1 MEGKQAL
8 LRRLPAIGQLLETE
22 EMGELVRRYN
32 HAIVSEAA
40 GEVVQELREHILAAG
55 ETKNNKEPH
64 PGHVISG
71 QVVEPEHIIGLIRER
86 VRDKMRPHLR
96 KVINATG
103 IVLHTNLG
111 RAVLAKEAV
120 AALAEIA
127 GSYNNL
133 ELDLDTGERGSRYAH
148 VADLLCQLTGA
159 EAGLVVN
166 NNAAAVLLVLSTL
179 AKGKAV
185 VVSRGQL
192 VEIGG
197 SFRIP
202 EVMAQSGAVLAE
214 VGATNK
220 THLRDYENAI
230 NDETAL
236 LLKVH
241 TSNYKIIGFTAEV
254 DAKDLVQ
261 LGRRRGIPVFEDQG
275 SGVLVDLS
283 AYGLA
288 KEPTVRESIRAGVDV
303 VTCSGDKLFGG
314 PQAGIIVGRRSIIEK
329 LKKNP
334 LTRALR
340 VDKFTLA
347 AMETT
352 LRLYLD
358 EKKAVSS
365 IPTLRMLAMTREEVG
380 LRAEVF
386 ARVLAERTGGVV
398 AGAVSGGGNRSGRGG
413 DGDTVGGC
421 EEAAAVVEVI
431 DGCSQVGGGALPE
444 EDIPTRLVSVV
455 PLNISVNVLEERL
468 RSAETPVLARI
479 QKDRL
484 LIDLRT
490 VAEVEEKILIDTV
503 VQAIKG

>member
-1 MEGKQAL
+1 MEGRQAL
-8 LRRLPAIGQLLETE
+8 LRRLPAISQILETAE
-22 EMGELVRRYN
+22 VAELIHRYN
-32 HAIVSEAA
+32 HIIVSEAA
-40 GEVVQELREHILAAG
+40 GEVVQELRARILVAG
-55 ETKNNKEPH
+55 EAIGPDYAAEPGLINEVE
-64 PGHVISG
+64 PGHIIRL
-71 QVVEPEHIIGLIRER
+71 VEGR
-86 VRDKMRPHLR
+86 VREKTRPHLR

-111 RAVLAKEAV
+111 RAVLAGEAV

-133 ELDLDTGERGSRYAH
+133 ELDLATGERGSRYAH
-148 VADLLCQLTGA
+148 VADLLCKLTGA

-179 AKGKAV
+179 AKGKQV

-202 EVMAQSGAVLAE
+202 EVMAQSGAVLVE

-220 THLRDYENAI
+220 THLRDYEQAI
-230 NDETAL
+230 SEESAL

-241 TSNYKIIGFTAEV
+241 ASNYKIIGFTAEV
-254 DAKDLVQ
+254 EAKELVQ
-261 LGRRRGIPVFEDQG
+261 LGRSKGIPVFEDQG
-275 SGVLVDLS
+275 SGVLIDLS

-288 KEPTVRESIRAGVDV
+288 KEPTVRESIRAGVDI

-314 PQAGIIVGRRSIIEK
+314 PQAGIIVGRRDIIEK

-340 VDKFTLA
+340 VDKFSLA

-358 EKKAVSS
+358 EKTAVYAV
-365 IPTLRMLAMTREEVG
+365 PTLRMLTMAREEVG
-380 LRAEVF
+380 SRADRFVRE
-386 ARVLAERTGGVV
+386 LTEQI
-398 AGAVSGGGNRSGRGG
+398 G
-413 DGDTVGGC
+413 D
-421 EEAAAVVEVI
+421 AAAELAII
-431 DGCSQVGGGALPE
+431 DGFSQVGGGALPE
-444 EDIPTRLVSVV
+444 ENIPTRLVSVV
-455 PLNISVNVLEERL
+455 PIHVSVNMLEEQLRL
-468 RSAETPVLARI
+468 AETPVLARI

-484 LIDLRT
+484 LLDLRT
-490 VAEVEEKILIDTV
+490 VAVEEEKTLMDVLIK
-503 VQAIKG
+503 ALKG

>member
-1 MEGKQAL
+1 MKGKQAL
-8 LRRLPAIGQLLETE
+8 LRRLPAISQLLETE
-22 EMGELVRRYN
+22 EIGALIRR
-32 HAIVSEAA
+32 HSHTVVTEAA
-40 GEVVQELREHILAAG
+40 GEVVEGLRRRILAATDTG
-55 ETKNNKEPH
+55 ASGAVDAAGVGAVSAAGDAEGGNMQFDPRELEPDY
-64 PGHVISG
+64 IT
-71 QVVEPEHIIGLIRER
+71 GLIRER
-86 VRDKMRPHLR
+86 VREKLRPHLR

-111 RAVLAKEAV
+111 RAVLAREAV
-120 AALAEIA
+120 AALTEIA

-133 ELDLDTGERGSRYAH
+133 ELELATGERGSRYSH
-148 VADLLCQLTGA
+148 VDELLCRLTGA
-159 EAGLVVN
+159 EAGMVVN
-166 NNAAAVLLVLSTL
+166 NNAAAVLLVLSSL
-179 AKGKAV
+179 AKGKEV

-202 EVMAQSGAVLAE
+202 EVMAQSGATLVE

-220 THLRDYENAI
+220 THLRDFERAVNE
-230 NDETAL
+230 ETAL

-254 DAKDLVQ
+254 DAKDLVG
-261 LGRRRGIPVFEDQG
+261 LARSKGIPVFEDQG

-288 KEPTVRESIRAGVDV
+288 KEPTVQESIRAGVDI

-314 PQAGIIVGRRSIIEK
+314 PQAGIIVGKREIIEK

-358 EKKAVSS
+358 EKTAVEAV
-365 IPTLRMLAMTREEVG
+365 PTLRMLTMTKAETGR
-380 LRAEVF
+380 RAAGF
-386 ARVLAERTGGVV
+386 ARRLKKRIDT
-398 AGAVSGGGNRSGRGG
+398 AGA
-413 DGDTVGGC
+413 
-421 EEAAAVVEVI
+421 AAEVEVI
-431 DGCSQVGGGALPE
+431 DGFSQVGGGALPE
-444 EDIPTRLVSVV
+444 ENIPTRLVSVV
-455 PLNISVNVLEERL
+455 PLQLSVNTLEERL
-468 RSAETPVLARI
+468 RSSETPVLARI
-479 QKDRL
+479 WKDRL
-484 LIDLRT
+484 LVDLRT
-490 VAEVEEKILIDTV
+490 VAREEEETLIS
-503 VQAIKG
+503 ALAEGMGK

>member
-8 LRRLPAIGQLLETE
+8 LRRLPAISQLLERE
-22 EMGELVRRYN
+22 EIAELIRRHS
-32 HAIVSEAA
+32 HAVVSEAA
-40 GEVVQELREHILAAG
+40 GEVVEGLRKRILADRDNDAGTGINFDAG
-55 ETKNNKEPH
+55 ELEPDR
-64 PGHVISG
+64 
-71 QVVEPEHIIGLIRER
+71 IIDLVRER
-86 VRDKMRPHLR
+86 VRDKLRPHLR

-111 RAVLAKEAV
+111 RAVLAREAV
-120 AALAEIA
+120 AALTEIA

-133 ELDLDTGERGSRYAH
+133 ELDLATGERGSRYSH
-148 VADLLCQLTGA
+148 VEELLCKLTGA
-159 EAGLVVN
+159 EAGMVVN
-166 NNAAAVLLVLSTL
+166 NNAAAVLLVLSSL
-179 AKGKAV
+179 AKGKEV

-202 EVMAQSGAVLAE
+202 EVMAQSGATLVE

-220 THLRDYENAI
+220 THLRDFAGAI
-230 NDETAL
+230 NEETAL

-254 DAKDLVQ
+254 DTKDLVS
-261 LGRRRGIPVFEDQG
+261 LGRSRGIPVFEDLG
-275 SGVLVDLS
+275 SGVLMDLS

-288 KEPTVRESIRAGVDV
+288 KEPTVQESIGAGADIVS
-303 VTCSGDKLFGG
+303 CSGDKLFGG
-314 PQAGIIVGRRSIIEK
+314 PQAGIIVGRREIIEK

-358 EKKAVSS
+358 EKRAVGA
-365 IPTLRMLAMTREEVG
+365 IPTLRMLTITREELG
-380 LRAEVF
+380 RRSAGFARKLKKRLGIKGAGKGAGADGRLTEALAEVE
-386 ARVLAERTGGVV
+386 VM
-398 AGAVSGGGNRSGRGG
+398 
-413 DGDTVGGC
+413 DGF
-421 EEAAAVVEVI
+421 
-431 DGCSQVGGGALPE
+431 SQVGGGALPE
-444 EDIPTRLVSVV
+444 ENIPTRLVSVV
-455 PLNISVNVLEERL
+455 PAHVSVNALEERL
-468 RSAETPVLARI
+468 RQGETPVLARI
-479 QKDRL
+479 WKDRL

-490 VAEVEEKILIDTV
+490 VVREEEETLAAAVVEALRK
-503 VQAIKG
+503 

>member
-8 LRRLPAIGQLLETE
+8 LRRLPAISQLLET
-22 EMGELVRRYN
+22 GGIPELIRRYS
-32 HAIVSEAA
+32 HPVVSEAA
-40 GEVVQELREHILAAG
+40 GEVVEGLRKCILA
-55 ETKNNKEPH
+55 
-64 PGHVISG
+64 SG
-71 QVVEPEHIIGLIRER
+71 DEDFAARELEQDHIICLVRER
-86 VRDKMRPHLR
+86 VLEKMRPHLR
-96 KVINATG
+96 RVINATG

-111 RAVLAKEAV
+111 RAVLAREAV
-120 AALAEIA
+120 AAMAEIA

-133 ELDLDTGERGSRYAH
+133 ELDLATGQRGSRYVH
-148 VADLLCQLTGA
+148 VDELLCKLTGA
-159 EAGLVVN
+159 EAGMVVN

-179 AKGKAV
+179 AKGKQV

-202 EVMAQSGAVLAE
+202 EVMAQSGATLVD

-220 THLRDYENAI
+220 THLRDYEQAI
-230 NDETAL
+230 NEETAL

-254 DAKDLVQ
+254 DTKELVQ
-261 LGRRRGIPVFEDQG
+261 LGHKKGILVFEDIG

-288 KEPTVRESIRAGVDV
+288 KEPTVQECIRAGVDI

-314 PQAGIIVGRRSIIEK
+314 PQAGIIVGRREIIEK

-358 EKKAVSS
+358 EKTAVSTV
-365 IPTLRMLAMTREEVG
+365 PTLRMLTMTGDELDR
-380 LRAEVF
+380 RALSF
-386 ARVLAERTGGVV
+386 ARALAER
-398 AGAVSGGGNRSGRGG
+398 AGTAVNG
-413 DGDTVGGC
+413 TQ
-421 EEAAAVVEVI
+421 AAATAEVEVI
-431 DGCSQVGGGALPE
+431 DGFSQVGGGALPE
-444 EDIPTRLVSVV
+444 ENIPTRLVSVV
-455 PLNISVNVLEERL
+455 PIHVSVNNLEERL
-468 RSAETPVLARI
+468 RLAETPVLARI
-479 QKDRL
+479 WKDRL

-490 VAEVEEKILIDTV
+490 VAEEEEETLAETIVGALKS
-503 VQAIKG
+503 